1 MRSPTFAL
9 AVLMCVAATST
20 TLPAARA
27 EAPLSGALLP
37 VADALA
43 APSNVP
49 TVDAFP
55 VAGSSIER
63 LRATVAV
70 QAPLERVRSVVF
82 DFPRYPDFLPNYTE
96 VVVERRTPAGGR
108 EVRFDLDE
116 LGGALHIWMR
126 MAISP
131 ATRDGAVESYQGQFL
146 AGNVKTAEMR
156 WELEALSATST
167 RLTLESHLDPD
178 MTLVPSALVNSS
190 GRDRIREVILG
201 FKAEAERKAGR

>member
-1 MRSPTFAL
+1 MRQAPFAL
-9 AVLMCVAATST
+9 AVLLGVVTSSATLGAAQ
-20 TLPAARA
+20 A
-27 EAPLSGALLP
+27 EGALAGPLP
-37 VADALA
+37 VAEPLA

-49 TVDAFP
+49 TVEASS
-55 VAGSSIER
+55 VSGSSIER

-82 DFPRYPDFLPNYTE
+82 DFPRYPQFLPNYTD
-96 VVVERRTPAGGR
+96 VAVERRTAAGGS

-116 LGGALHIWMR
+116 LGGALHLWMR

-131 ATRDGAVESYQGQFL
+131 ATREGAVESYQGELL
-146 AGNVKTAEMR
+146 AGNVKTAQMR
-156 WELEALSATST
+156 WELEALSPTST

-190 GRDRIREVILG
+190 GRERIREVILG
-201 FKAEAERKAGR
+201 FKAEAERKSGGR